1 MKYAARNAMA
11 LCLALMLLFLSI
23 PALAGYATLEFGSRG
38 SAVLKLQKALLAL
51 GFDPSGTDGKFGRGT
66 ENAVKLYQA
75 SRGLEADGKAGNLT
89 LTALYAENAPATSP
103 TGEPSTGAPAP
114 VVSVPVATNP
124 STLKYGDRGTRV
136 EEMQAMLQ
144 KLGYYTGALDAS
156 FGAGT
161 QQAVI
166 AFQKA
171 SGLKADGLAGT
182 KTLAALS
189 AAYNSMGAA
198 NTAAPAPAPAP
209 NAPAPSTSLGSR
221 TLRKGVQGADVGEL
235 QRRLAELGYYTGS
248 IDNSFG
254 SGTLK
259 AVKAFQQKNG
269 LSADGVA
276 GSQTFAKL
284 LSGAAIGA
292 NGAATPTPAP
302 IAPAPAPEQSAAYTN
317 LSSGS
322 SGDAVTRLQSRLA
335 ELGYA
340 AAVTG
345 KYDAATQ
352 QAVIEFQ
359 RRNALTADGVAGA
372 KTQTALYSASAK
384 DASTKL
390 PELTE
395 LEEGAG
401 ITSGPSA
408 SEVALLHWYNEVKP
422 SIKSG
427 QKVTI
432 FDPDT
437 SLSWKLRLYSLGH
450 HADSEPLT
458 LRDTQIMFK
467 AFGYTNTWTPKP
479 VYVQLPSGRWTL
491 ASMHNVP
498 HLSGSIKD
506 NGFDGHLCVHFLRDM
521 SECEQNDPNYGVQH
535 QNAIRKRWKQMT
547 GQDVAYQ

>member
-89 LTALYAENAPATSP
+89 LTALYAENAPATPP

-114 VVSVPVATNP
+114 VVSVPAATNP

-198 NTAAPAPAPAP
+198 NTAAPAP
-209 NAPAPSTSLGSR
+209 NTPAPSSSLGSR

-235 QRRLAELGYYTGS
+235 QRRLAEMGYYTGS

-269 LSADGVA
+269 LSADGVV

-292 NGAATPTPAP
+292 SGAATPTPAP

-335 ELGYA
+335 ELGYTVT
-340 AAVTG
+340 VTG

-437 SLSWKLRLYSLGH
+437 SLSWTLRLYSLGH

-535 QNAIRKRWKQMT
+535 QNAIRKKWKQMT

>member
-1 MKYAARNAMA
+1 MRELFPLRRAA
-11 LCLALMLLFLSI
+11 
-23 PALAGYATLEFGSRG
+23 
-38 SAVLKLQKALLAL
+38 
-51 GFDPSGTDGKFGRGT
+51 
-66 ENAVKLYQA
+66 
-75 SRGLEADGKAGNLT
+75 
-89 LTALYAENAPATSP
+89 
-103 TGEPSTGAPAP
+103 
-114 VVSVPVATNP
+114 
-124 STLKYGDRGTRV
+124 
-136 EEMQAMLQ
+136 
-144 KLGYYTGALDAS
+144 
-156 FGAGT
+156 
-161 QQAVI
+161 
-166 AFQKA
+166 
-171 SGLKADGLAGT
+171 
-182 KTLAALS
+182 
-189 AAYNSMGAA
+189 
-198 NTAAPAPAPAP
+198 
-209 NAPAPSTSLGSR
+209 
-221 TLRKGVQGADVGEL
+221 GVG
-235 QRRLAELGYYTGS
+235 
-248 IDNSFG
+248 
-254 SGTLK
+254 
-259 AVKAFQQKNG
+259 
-269 LSADGVA
+269 

-292 NGAATPTPAP
+292 SGAATPTPAP

-335 ELGYA
+335 ELGYTVT
-340 AAVTG
+340 VTG

-437 SLSWKLRLYSLGH
+437 SLSWTLRLYSLGH

-535 QNAIRKRWKQMT
+535 QNAIRKKWKQMT